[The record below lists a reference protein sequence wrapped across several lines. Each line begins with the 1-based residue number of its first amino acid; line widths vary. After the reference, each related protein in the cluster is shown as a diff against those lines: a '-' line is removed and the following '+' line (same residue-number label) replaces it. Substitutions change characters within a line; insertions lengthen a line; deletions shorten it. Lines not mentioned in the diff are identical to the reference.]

1 MKNRSV
7 VVKLFAISALFFI
20 IFILVALSGQSAFFE
35 RFYVERKIDVIS
47 DSVKSFNRV
56 YSTSEWSNSEIIKK
70 SKIFQQYNDV
80 EFGIVDKKFNL
91 VNEEIYEIVIIGD
104 DDVIT
109 KIRLNNIIDQNS
121 YVYPEIKYGDK
132 ISATGYKWDEPF
144 ENFTPLSID
153 IKGDHWIGNKSNIY
167 FLPENVVKIEGS
179 VIGFKLPTEE
189 DMIKGI
195 DSQNLVSVINYWM
208 LENDYKFNLKKD
220 ANFIYKNPANGDE
233 NIVFVT
239 FIDGKDQLAFV
250 VASWQP
256 VLESVEVIKNYYIY
270 VLIAAIFVS
279 FIMSYVFSIT
289 ISKPLIM
296 INQKAKKMANL
307 DFSDYIEIKSND
319 EIGSLS
325 KSLNTLSSN
334 LQKSL
339 DDLTTANQ
347 KLQLDIERER
357 QVELMR
363 KEFIS
368 GVSHELKTP
377 LGIIKGFAEGIKDG
391 IAKNK
396 TAFYIDVILDE
407 VDKMNSLVLD
417 MLDLSRLQLAS
428 YKLVIVDFDMLP
440 IIYEIK
446 SRFANKLIEKKLVV
460 KINTEYEKLFIKG
473 DSRRIE
479 QVMSNF
485 ISNAIRHSY
494 KSQTINIYLKKE
506 NDIVTFSIKNIGDKI
521 PSEKLSKI
529 WNRFYRVEESRTK
542 EDGGTGLGLAI
553 AKNILDLHGSDFGV
567 RNIDNGVEFF
577 FNIKAGKEC

>member
-7 VVKLFAISALFFI
+7 VVKLFAISALFFV

-47 DSVKSFNRV
+47 DSVGSFNRV

-91 VNEEIYEIVIIGD
+91 VNEEIYEIVIISD

-121 YVYPEIKYGDK
+121 YIYPEIKYGDE
-132 ISATGYKWDEPF
+132 ILATGYKWDEPF

-153 IKGDHWIGNKSNIY
+153 IKGNHWIGNEANVY
-167 FLPENVVKIEGS
+167 FLPENVVQIEGT

-334 LQKSL
+334 LQRSL
-339 DDLTTANQ
+339 DDLRTANQ
-347 KLQLDIERER
+347 KLQMDIERER

-446 SRFANKLIEKKLVV
+446 SRFTNKLIEKKLVIE
-460 KINTEYEKLFIKG
+460 INTDYDELFIEG
-473 DSRRIE
+473 DKRRIE
-479 QVMSNF
+479 QVISNF

-494 KSQTINIYLKKE
+494 KNQTINIYLKKE

-567 RNIDNGVEFF
+567 RNIENGVEFF
-577 FNIKAGKEC
+577 FNIKAVK